1 MCRSGINIL
10 NHFAI
15 LRFSSVDYQGTPS
28 KWIKPHKVKLVV
40 VRVLLLLLAVLLYKM
55 CTKTRKS
62 VLFVVSKSHRTVV
75 WLWVQVTMVI
85 HDFRD
90 ARMQLSLCYPW
101 LLFTFTTDGHA
112 NQTVISVCLLPLH
125 FQHILVWMSLIT
137 FPLET
142 NARDTTAIP
151 PNSSPVT
158 PVAMFLTVTAPQQ
171 CRLW

>member
-1 MCRSGINIL
+1 MEKK
-10 NHFAI
+10 
-15 LRFSSVDYQGTPS
+15 D
-28 KWIKPHKVKLVV
+28 KVPLVV
-40 VRVLLLLLAVLLYKM
+40 VHVLLLLLAVLLDKM
-55 CTKTRKS
+55 CTKTHKS
-62 VLFVVSKSHRTVV
+62 VLFVVSKSHRTV
-75 WLWVQVTMVI
+75 WLWIQVTMVI

-125 FQHILVWMSLIT
+125 FQHIWVWMSLIT
-137 FPLET
+137 FPFET
-142 NARDTTAIP
+142 NARDTTTMP